1 MKFNFRYLVYSM
13 ILIGFVTFTFTMC
26 SKHAVH
32 PLFQSKSEL
41 QDGIVF
47 QRTHEAKIKANL
59 ERFLEKLMGKKM
71 FVVSVLAELNDKHV
85 NEIIIEKEPVVVSK
99 NNNLITQSSF
109 NEKSADYLVNRPSF
123 SQIKKR
129 LVKPKPA
136 EFSYDS
142 LLSPIIDLPGFPNFN
157 YDTEQEGNILVE
169 TLESDEVEDDAIADP
184 FTVTDLAPKKELTYR
199 KNNDYKENSY
209 LVNQKTVESKF
220 MKNKI
225 KRVMVSIVID
235 EDYYP
240 YLNIDLLELEALV
253 SNVSGI
259 NIERGDE
266 INISF
271 IPFVNKGFSWTY
283 FVKRN
288 KVVIDKI
295 VMIYNKIKP
304 LLLGLVVIAL
314 IVGSGYLIRYI
325 FNSIRKFIANR
336 AIKKVQ
342 EEKKEEEKVQEE
354 KMSEIEDKKQAL
366 VQLAQT
372 KPDQFNMLINS
383 WVEIENQ

>member
-13 ILIGFVTFTFTMC
+13 VLIGFVTFTFTMC

-32 PLFQSKSEL
+32 PLFQNKSEL
-41 QDGIVF
+41 QDGLVF

-85 NEIIIEKEPVVVSK
+85 NEIIVEKEPVIVSK
-99 NNNLITQSSF
+99 NNNILLESSF
-109 NEKSADYLVNRPSF
+109 NEKSADYLVQRPSF
-123 SQIKKR
+123 SQIKQR
-129 LVKPKPA
+129 LVEPKPA

-142 LLSPIIDLPGFPNFN
+142 LLSPVIDLPGFPNFS
-157 YDTEQEGNILVE
+157 YDTQGSQTVVLDSKEIQA
-169 TLESDEVEDDAIADP
+169 EDADSTEDP
-184 FTVTDLAPKKELTYR
+184 VLVTDLVPKKELTLT
-199 KNNDYKENSY
+199 KQNDYVENSF
-209 LVNQKTVESKF
+209 LVNEKTTQSEF

-225 KRVMVSIVID
+225 KRIMVSIVID

-240 YLNIDLLELEALV
+240 YLDIELTELEALV

-266 INISF
+266 INVSF

-283 FVKRN
+283 FVKQN
-288 KVVIDKI
+288 KVVIDKLI
-295 VMIYNKIKP
+295 LIYNKIKP
-304 LLLGLVVIAL
+304 VLLIVVAIAL
-314 IVGSGYLIRYI
+314 LVGGWFVL
-325 FNSIRKFIANR
+325 KFLFFQIKKILAR
-336 AIKKVQ
+336 REIKKVR
-342 EEKKEEEKVQEE
+342 EEKKEEAKIQEE
-354 KMSEIEDKKQAL
+354 KMSEIEEKKQAL
-366 VQLAQT
+366 IQLAQT

-383 WVEIENQ
+383 WVEVDKQ

>member
-13 ILIGFVTFTFTMC
+13 VLIGFVTFTFTLC

-32 PLFQSKSEL
+32 PLFQNKSEL

-85 NEIIIEKEPVVVSK
+85 NEIIVEKEPVLVSK
-99 NNNLITQSSF
+99 NNNVFMESSY
-109 NEKSADYLVNRPSF
+109 NEKSADYLVQRPSF
-123 SQIKKR
+123 SQIKER
-129 LVKPKPA
+129 LVEPKPA

-142 LLSPIIDLPGFPNFN
+142 LLTPVIDLPGFPNFS
-157 YDTEQEGNILVE
+157 YDAQDTSTVILDSKDDK
-169 TLESDEVEDDAIADP
+169 TQFSSSKDESSL
-184 FTVTDLAPKKELTYR
+184 VTDLVPKKELTLI
-199 KNNDYKENSY
+199 KQNDFVENSF
-209 LVNQKTVESKF
+209 LVNQKTIQSEF

-225 KRVMVSIVID
+225 KRIMVSIVID
-235 EDYYP
+235 EDYYS
-240 YLNIDLLELEALV
+240 YLDIDLIELEALV

-266 INISF
+266 INVSF

-283 FVKRN
+283 FVKQN
-288 KVVIDKI
+288 KVVIDKLLL
-295 VMIYNKIKP
+295 IYNKIKP
-304 LLLGLVVIAL
+304 ILIIFVVIAL
-314 IVGSGYLIRYI
+314 LGGGWFLL
-325 FNSIRKFIANR
+325 KFLFFQIKKILSR
-336 AIKKVQ
+336 REIKKVRQ
-342 EEKKEEEKVQEE
+342 EKKEEAKIQEE
-354 KMSEIEDKKQAL
+354 KMSEIEEKKQAL
-366 VQLAQT
+366 IQLAQT

-383 WVEIENQ
+383 WVEVDKQ